1 MTFADDFA
9 TEENSLAGDY
19 PSAFGIT
26 FTPKISGI
34 AIAVAGMTLA
44 AYGLINF
51 VNPAQTKYQEVA
63 TKKQELQVQLS
74 QIKTGDLQLKLAQ
87 IEVDLAETKALKNEV
102 MAMFTNE
109 QDLDTLL
116 LDLNGFVASNQ
127 GTLIDYQPE
136 GNATIVEDAS
146 LGEGVQG
153 RLKRQ
158 GISLTIQ
165 GTFLE
170 TKEILQDLER
180 LQPLLM
186 LQTISSTVEEKPT
199 AILTSARGEVVPQT
213 QAELKTQ
220 IKLDAILPL
229 SEAEIEAAQ
238 KAQEASAEGG
248 EQQDSQPEAEAAE
261 Q

>member
-9 TEENSLAGDY
+9 TEKSLAGDY

-26 FTPKISGI
+26 FTPKVSGI
-34 AIAVAGMTLA
+34 AIAVAGITLA
-44 AYGLINF
+44 AYGLINY
-51 VNPAQTKYQEVA
+51 VNPAQKTYDEAA

-74 QIKTGDLQLKLAQ
+74 QIQTGDLQLKLAQ
-87 IEVDLAETKALKNEV
+87 LEADLAETKALKTEV
-102 MAMFTNE
+102 MSMFTNE

-136 GNATIVEDAS
+136 GNATIIEDAS

-153 RLKRQ
+153 KLKRQ

-186 LQTISSTVEEKPT
+186 VQTISSTVEEKPT
-199 AILTSARGEVVPQT
+199 AILTSGSEIVPQT

-229 SEAEIEAAQ
+229 SEAEIESAK
-238 KAQEASAEGG
+238 KAQEAAAEGG
-248 EQQDSQPEAEAAE
+248 EQQDGQPEAEAAE

>member
-1 MTFADDFA
+1 MTFAEDFA
-9 TEENSLAGDY
+9 TEEKSLEGGY

-26 FTPKISGI
+26 FTPKVSGI
-34 AIAVAGMTLA
+34 AIAVAGITLA
-44 AYGLINF
+44 GYGLINF
-51 VNPAQTKYQEVA
+51 VNPAQKTYNEAA

-74 QIKTGDLQLKLAQ
+74 QIKTGDLQLQLAQ
-87 IEVDLAETKALKNEV
+87 IEADLAETRALKTDV
-102 MAMFTNE
+102 MSMFTNQ

-116 LDLNGFVASNQ
+116 LDLNGFVAANQ
-127 GTLIDYQPE
+127 GSLIDYQPE

-153 RLKRQ
+153 KLKRQ

-186 LQTISSTVEEKPT
+186 VQTISSTVEEKPT
-199 AILTSARGEVVPQT
+199 AILTSGRSEVVPQT

-229 SEAEIEAAQ
+229 SEAEIETAK
-238 KAQEASAEGG
+238 KAQEAAAEGDG
-248 EQQDSQPEAEAAE
+248 QKDGQPEAEAAE

>member
-9 TEENSLAGDY
+9 TEEKSLEGDY

-26 FTPKISGI
+26 FTPKVSGI
-34 AIAVAGMTLA
+34 AIAVAGITLA
-44 AYGLINF
+44 GYGLINF
-51 VNPAQTKYQEVA
+51 VNPAQKTYDEAA

-87 IEVDLAETKALKNEV
+87 IEVDLAETRALKTEV

-116 LDLNGFVASNQ
+116 LDLNGFIDSNQ
-127 GTLIDYQPE
+127 GALIDYLPE
-136 GNATIVEDAS
+136 GTSTIIEDAS
-146 LGEGVQG
+146 LGEGVRG
-153 RLKRQ
+153 KLRRQ

-186 LQTISSTVEEKPT
+186 VQTISSTVEEKPT
-199 AILTSARGEVVPQT
+199 AILTSGSEVVPQT
-213 QAELKTQ
+213 EAELKTQ

-229 SEAEIEAAQ
+229 SEAEIESAK
-238 KAQEASAEGG
+238 KAQEAAAA
-248 EQQDSQPEAEAAE
+248 QDGQPEAEAAE